1 MNPLLKQSFAI
12 LAAHPG
18 QPLPT
23 DLVRSLIPLAL
34 TRWQEVQPLAAFS
47 RSCNRGEGMLRCGII
62 NARSGRCP
70 EDCAFCAQSARHRTG
85 APVYPLRDAETL
97 CRRAEELARAGVAR
111 FGIVTSGTRLVAAEL
126 DALCES
132 ALRLR
137 REVGIRLCVSPGMV
151 DAAAAR
157 QLLEAGFTRYHH
169 NLETA
174 ASFFPSI
181 CTTHRYEE
189 DLDSLRIA
197 REAGLEIC
205 CGGLFGL
212 GEDWEARLEFAATL
226 AELKVDA
233 VPVNFLIPVPGTR
246 LEHRP
251 LLSPQE
257 GLAILSVLRFL
268 LPGQDILVC
277 GGRSQ
282 VLGEWGN
289 WIFAAGANGVMTG
302 DYLTTPGC
310 GLEEDQAWMRVLGAL
325 A

>member
-1 MNPLLKQSFAI
+1 MNSPQTHSVKHYRFLYLKCCRIMSPEGSPQFEHQGAAGGQLHVFGQVYRGSGGDVTACGMVADDLGIALHGHRGLGLLAVDDGEHRAALVLTGNDIHALPGDKLHLCAPGDDVVR
-12 LAAHPG
+12 LAPVQQTA
-18 QPLPT
+18 QPLEHGI
-23 DLVRSLIPLAL
+23 LLGG
-34 TRWQEVQPLAAFS
+34 AAGS
-47 RSCNRGEGMLRCGII
+47 R
-62 NARSGRCP
+62 
-70 EDCAFCAQSARHRTG
+70 
-85 APVYPLRDAETL
+85 
-97 CRRAEELARAGVAR
+97 
-111 FGIVTSGTRLVAAEL
+111 
-126 DALCES
+126 ES
-132 ALRLR
+132 
-137 REVGIRLCVSPGMV
+137 V
-151 DAAAAR
+151 
-157 QLLEAGFTRYHH
+157 
-169 NLETA
+169 
-174 ASFFPSI
+174 
-181 CTTHRYEE
+181 
-189 DLDSLRIA
+189 LRIA